1 MGKTLFIAEKPKVAN
16 EIMKSPRFRH
26 SQKYIGSKPYYG
38 YYENDHYIVSW
49 CRGHLLELKNPEEM
63 DPKYKM
69 FSLEHLP
76 LIYQPAYKVKQENAE
91 QLQILV
97 KLLQR
102 PDVDHAVNICDA
114 DREGE
119 LIYREV
125 YEFAGVNK
133 KQSRVYKSSFEAA
146 ELEAAL
152 NRLESA
158 SKYDGLAYSAKARQ
172 YLDYLL
178 GMNITRGCTT
188 KLAQNKF
195 LLSSGRVQ
203 MCLLNEIRQR
213 ELAIENYREQS
224 YYHLQLITDLGL
236 TPVMKTEDQVLN
248 PSPLRSLGE
257 NLKGQYLVV
266 EEFKEGTR
274 KKNPKLLYN
283 LTDLYKDA
291 HAQLQINAETAKK
304 HIQNLYEE
312 GFITYPRSSS
322 RHLPTE
328 QVERVKGVMQALAK
342 SQYSLLVQSVD
353 IEAIDVKHKTFNDEL
368 VSSHF
373 AIIPTTKQYQEEGRP
388 EIEKQLYSLVVK
400 RFVGNFMRPAVYL
413 VREVLLIDAMGNI
426 YQTKESVL
434 REKGF
439 LEVFQ
444 EEVEEESVEVF
455 KIPIMQKGQEL
466 QICDFELLESKTKKP
481 ALHTESSI
489 LTFMETAGRKIDDE
503 HLKELMKGKRI
514 GTVATEATFI
524 PALHE
529 KNYIA
534 IEKEKITTT
543 PIGRAF
549 IEQFPVQ
556 QIKDPL
562 YTAEME
568 GMIHRIE
575 KNEMSYE
582 DFIAQTNTFVQK
594 ITQEIIR
601 IPDTVSHNLIETWKQ
616 QIEVCQ
622 CPCGNGIILDRGKFF
637 GCSNHPN
644 CNIGLP
650 KRIKEKTIPAAQ
662 IKKLFEENKTDI
674 IKGFKSNGK
683 EFSAYLAFFNGE
695 VSFNLPSVE
704 ELSLGQCPKCQ
715 KGQILNRKTFFGCS
729 EYQNGCD
736 FMLPAKIK
744 GKKLSDS
751 QIKKLVNNNVTD
763 FISGFSG
770 GKGEFT
776 AAIRLNPDLSICFE
790 FPTTD
795 DRTVGKCPLCQSR
808 VIIGKTNYLCEQYKK
823 GCDFI
828 VSGMI
833 LEKRITASQIK
844 KLLEKN
850 MTDTIKGFI
859 SKKTGKSFD
868 AKLTYDSSQKRVSFI
883 YEKKK

>member
-38 YYENDHYIVSW
+38 YYENEHYIVSW

-63 DPKYKM
+63 DPEYKV
-69 FSLEHLP
+69 FKLEHLP

-102 PDVDHAVNICDA
+102 HDVDHAVNICDA

-125 YEFAGVNK
+125 YEYAGVNK
-133 KQSRVYKSSFEAA
+133 KQSRVYKSSYEAA

-213 ELAIENYREQS
+213 EVAIENYREQS
-224 YYHLQLITDLGL
+224 YYHLQLVTDLGL

-266 EEFKEGTR
+266 EEFKEGNR

-291 HAQLQINAETAKK
+291 HAHLQINAETAKK

-328 QVERVKGVMQALAK
+328 QVERVKGVMHSLTT
-342 SQYSLLVQSVD
+342 SHYSSLVQLVD
-353 IEAIDVKHKTFNDEL
+353 IEAINTKHKTFDDEL

-373 AIIPTTKQYQEEGRP
+373 AIIPTTKQYKGGEERP
-388 EIEKQLYSLVVK
+388 DIEKQLYDLVAK
-400 RFVGNFMRPAVYL
+400 RFVGNFMRSAVYL
-413 VREVLLIDAMGNI
+413 VRDVSLIDSMGNI

-439 LEVFQ
+439 LEVFK
-444 EEVEEESVEVF
+444 EEVEEESVEAF
-455 KIPIMQKGQEL
+455 KIPILQKGQEL

-524 PALHE
+524 PALNE

-534 IEKEKITTT
+534 IEKGKITTT

-556 QIKDPL
+556 QVKDPL

-568 GMIHRIE
+568 GMIYRIE

-582 DFIAQTNTFVQK
+582 DFIVHTNAFVQK
-594 ITQEIIR
+594 ITQEIIK
-601 IPDTVSHNLIETWKQ
+601 IPDTISYNLIETWKQ

-622 CPCGNGIILDRGKFF
+622 CPCRNGIILDRGKFF

-650 KRIKEKTIPAAQ
+650 KKIKEKAIPAAQ
-662 IKKLFEENKTDI
+662 VKKLFEDNKTDV
-674 IKGFKSNGK
+674 IKGFKSKGK
-683 EFSAYLAFFNGE
+683 EFSAYLSFINGE
-695 VSFNLPSVE
+695 IRFSLPTVE

-729 EYQNGCD
+729 DHKNGCN

-751 QIKKLVNNNVTD
+751 QIKKLVNSNVTD
-763 FISGFSG
+763 FINGFNG
-770 GKGEFT
+770 EKGEFT
-776 AAIRLNPDLSICFE
+776 AAIRLKSDLSICFE
-790 FPTTD
+790 FPTAE
-795 DRTVGKCPLCQSR
+795 DRTVGKCPLCQGR

-859 SKKTGKSFD
+859 SKKTGKSFE
-868 AKLTYDSSQKRVSFI
+868 AKLAYDSMQKRVTFV
-883 YEKKK
+883 YEKK

>member
-63 DPKYKM
+63 DPKYKL
-69 FSLEHLP
+69 FQLEHLP
-76 LIYQPAYKVKQENAE
+76 LIFQPSYKVIQENAE

-125 YEFAGVNK
+125 YEYAGVNK

-203 MCLLNEIRQR
+203 MCLLHEIRQR

-236 TPVMKTEDQVLN
+236 KPVMKTEDQVLN
-248 PSPLRSLGE
+248 PSPLKSLGE
-257 NLKGQYLVV
+257 NLKDQYLTV
-266 EEFKEGTR
+266 EDFKEGTR
-274 KKNPKLLYN
+274 KQNPKLLYN

-328 QVERVKGVMQALAK
+328 QVDRVKGVMQALAK
-342 SQYSLLVQSVD
+342 SRYSLLVQSVD
-353 IEAIDVKHKTFNDEL
+353 IDAIDIKHKTFDDDL

-413 VREVLLIDAMGNI
+413 VRDVSLIDAMGNT
-426 YQTKESVL
+426 YQIKESVL

-444 EEVEEESVEVF
+444 EEVKEESVETF
-455 KIPIMQKGQEL
+455 KVPILQKGQEL
-466 QICDFELLESKTKKP
+466 QIYDFELQESKTKKP

-514 GTVATEATFI
+514 GTVATEAAFI
-524 PALHE
+524 PVLHE
-529 KNYIA
+529 KNFID
-534 IEKEKITTT
+534 IEK
-543 PIGRAF
+543 
-549 IEQFPVQ
+549 
-556 QIKDPL
+556 
-562 YTAEME
+562 
-568 GMIHRIE
+568 
-575 KNEMSYE
+575 
-582 DFIAQTNTFVQK
+582 
-594 ITQEIIR
+594 
-601 IPDTVSHNLIETWKQ
+601 
-616 QIEVCQ
+616 
-622 CPCGNGIILDRGKFF
+622 GK
-637 GCSNHPN
+637 
-644 CNIGLP
+644 L
-650 KRIKEKTIPAAQ
+650 
-662 IKKLFEENKTDI
+662 
-674 IKGFKSNGK
+674 
-683 EFSAYLAFFNGE
+683 
-695 VSFNLPSVE
+695 
-704 ELSLGQCPKCQ
+704 
-715 KGQILNRKTFFGCS
+715 
-729 EYQNGCD
+729 
-736 FMLPAKIK
+736 
-744 GKKLSDS
+744 
-751 QIKKLVNNNVTD
+751 
-763 FISGFSG
+763 
-770 GKGEFT
+770 
-776 AAIRLNPDLSICFE
+776 
-790 FPTTD
+790 
-795 DRTVGKCPLCQSR
+795 
-808 VIIGKTNYLCEQYKK
+808 
-823 GCDFI
+823 
-828 VSGMI
+828 
-833 LEKRITASQIK
+833 
-844 KLLEKN
+844 
-850 MTDTIKGFI
+850 
-859 SKKTGKSFD
+859 
-868 AKLTYDSSQKRVSFI
+868 
-883 YEKKK
+883 

>member
-16 EIMKSPRFRH
+16 EIMKSLRFRH

-38 YYENDHYIVSW
+38 YYENEHYIVSW

-63 DPKYKM
+63 DPEYKV
-69 FSLEHLP
+69 FKLEHLP

-102 PDVDHAVNICDA
+102 HDVDHAVNICDA

-125 YEFAGVNK
+125 YKYAGVNK
-133 KQSRVYKSSFEAA
+133 KQSRVYKSSYEAA

-213 ELAIENYREQS
+213 EVAIENYREKS
-224 YYHLQLITDLGL
+224 YYHLQLVTDLGI

-266 EEFKEGTR
+266 EEFKEGNR

-291 HAQLQINAETAKK
+291 HAHLQINAETARK

-328 QVERVKGVMQALAK
+328 QVERVKGVMHSLAT
-342 SQYSLLVQSVD
+342 SHYSSLVQLVD
-353 IEAIDVKHKTFNDEL
+353 IEAINTKHKTFDDEL

-373 AIIPTTKQYQEEGRP
+373 AIIPTTKQYKGGERP
-388 EIEKQLYSLVVK
+388 DIEKQLYDLVVK

-413 VREVLLIDAMGNI
+413 VRDVSLIDSMGNI

-444 EEVEEESVEVF
+444 EEKEEESVESF
-455 KIPIMQKGQEL
+455 KIPILQKEHKL

-489 LTFMETAGRKIDDE
+489 LTFMETAGRKVDDE

-524 PALHE
+524 PALYE
-529 KNYIA
+529 RNYIA
-534 IEKEKITTT
+534 IEKGKISTT

-549 IEQFPVQ
+549 VEQFPVQ

-568 GMIHRIE
+568 GMIYRIE
-575 KNEMSYE
+575 KNEMSYK
-582 DFIAQTNTFVQK
+582 DFISQTNTFVQK
-594 ITQEIIR
+594 ITQDIIR
-601 IPDTVSHNLIETWKQ
+601 IPDTVSYDLIETWKQ

-622 CPCGNGIILDRGKFF
+622 CPCRNGIILDRGKFF

-650 KRIKEKTIPAAQ
+650 KKIKEKAIPAAQ
-662 IKKLFEENKTDI
+662 VKKLFEDNKTDV
-674 IKGFKSNGK
+674 IKGFKSNEK
-683 EFSAYLAFFNGE
+683 EFSAYL
-695 VSFNLPSVE
+695 SFINVEIRFSLPTVE

-729 EYQNGCD
+729 DHQNGCN

-751 QIKKLVNNNVTD
+751 QIKKLLNSNVTD
-763 FISGFSG
+763 FINGFNG
-770 GKGEFT
+770 EKGEFT
-776 AAIRLNPDLSICFE
+776 AAIRLKQDLSICFE

-795 DRTVGKCPLCQSR
+795 DRTVGKCPLCQGR
-808 VIIGKTNYLCEQYKK
+808 VVIGKTNYLCEQYKK
-823 GCDFI
+823 SCDFI

-833 LEKRITASQIK
+833 LEKRITVSQIK

-850 MTDTIKGFI
+850 MTDTIQGFV
-859 SKKTGKSFD
+859 SRKTGKPFG
-868 AKLTYDSSQKRVSFI
+868 AKLTYDSVQKRIAFV